1 MAEKNP
7 RPNGNGADGEQQGA
21 SAVLDD
27 LEALKARASQAEQ
40 ERDQFL
46 ALLQR
51 TRADFENYEKRVLR
65 DHAQERRFMHAGL
78 AKDLLPV
85 IDNLDRAVEAA
96 KQAGEQGP
104 LVQGVALVK
113 GQLLDALKRHGIT
126 VIEAV
131 GQPFDPHVH
140 HAVERKESSGAADDT
155 VLEEHQRGYNFKG
168 RLLRPAMVAVAVTPV
183 SKTD

>member
-1 MAEKNP
+1 MADRNEQ
-7 RPNGNGADGEQQGA
+7 GNGQDVDAEQQAA
-21 SAVLDD
+21 SVVLDD
-27 LEALKARASQAEQ
+27 LEALRARAAQAEQ

-65 DHAQERRFMHAGL
+65 DHAQDRRYLHGGL

-85 IDNLDRAVEAA
+85 IDNLDRAMQAA

-104 LVQGVALVK
+104 LVQGVALVQ

-131 GQPFDPHVH
+131 GHQFDPSRHE
-140 HAVERKESSGAADDT
+140 AVMQQPAPGKEAGT
-155 VLEEHQRGYNFKG
+155 VLQVVENGFLIHDRV
-168 RLLRPAMVAVAVTPV
+168 LRPAKVIVAA
-183 SKTD
+183 

>member
-1 MAEKNP
+1 MANRREQ
-7 RPNGNGADGEQQGA
+7 GNGEDVSPEQPAA
-21 SAVLDD
+21 SVVLDD

-65 DHAQERRFMHAGL
+65 DHAQERRYMHGGL
-78 AKDLLPV
+78 AKDLMPV
-85 IDNLDRAVEAA
+85 IDNLDRAMQAA

-104 LVQGVALVK
+104 LVQGVSMVQ
-113 GQLLDALKRHGIT
+113 GQLLDALKRHGVT

-131 GQPFDPHVH
+131 GQPFDPGRHE
-140 HAVERKESSGAADDT
+140 AVMQQPAPGKAAGT
-155 VLEEHQRGYNFKG
+155 VLQVVENGFVIHDRV
-168 RLLRPAMVAVAVTPV
+168 LRPAKVIVAA
-183 SKTD
+183 

>member
-1 MAEKNP
+1 MADSNP
-7 RPNGNGADGEQQGA
+7 RPNGNDVDGEQQGA
-21 SAVLDD
+21 AAVLDD

-40 ERDQFL
+40 QRDQFL

-65 DHAQERRFMHAGL
+65 DHAQERRFMHGGL

-104 LVQGVALVK
+104 LVKGVTLVK
-113 GQLLDALKRHGIT
+113 GQLLDALKRHGVT

-131 GQPFDPHVH
+131 GQLFDPSRHE
-140 HAVERKESSGAADDT
+140 AVMQQPAPDQPGT
-155 VLEEHQRGYNFKG
+155 VLQVVEQGFMLHDRV
-168 RLLRPAMVAVAVTPV
+168 LRPAKVIVAA
-183 SKTD
+183 

>member
-1 MAEKNP
+1 MAETKPQPDGNETNP
-7 RPNGNGADGEQQGA
+7 EQQAA

-27 LEALKARASQAEQ
+27 LEAIKGRAVQAEQ

-65 DHAQERRFMHAGL
+65 DHAQERRYMHGGL
-78 AKDLLPV
+78 AKDLMPV
-85 IDNLDRAVEAA
+85 IDNLDRAMQAA

-104 LVQGVALVK
+104 LMQGVALVQ

-126 VIEAV
+126 VIDAV
-131 GQPFDPHVH
+131 GQPFDPGKHE
-140 HAVERKESSGAADDT
+140 AVMQQPAPGKAAGT
-155 VLEEHQRGYNFKG
+155 VLQ
-168 RLLRPAMVAVAVTPV
+168 
-183 SKTD
+183 

>member
-1 MAEKNP
+1 MAEP
-7 RPNGNGADGEQQGA
+7 SSQPNGNNEQQAA

-27 LEALKARASQAEQ
+27 LEALRARAAQAEQ

-46 ALLQR
+46 GLLQR

-85 IDNLDRAVEAA
+85 IDNLDRATLAA

-104 LVQGVALVK
+104 LVQGVAMVRSL
-113 GQLLDALKRHGIT
+113 LLDALKRHGI
-126 VIEAV
+126 
-131 GQPFDPHVH
+131 
-140 HAVERKESSGAADDT
+140 
-155 VLEEHQRGYNFKG
+155 
-168 RLLRPAMVAVAVTPV
+168 
-183 SKTD
+183 

>member
-1 MAEKNP
+1 MADRNE
-7 RPNGNGADGEQQGA
+7 RENGQDVNAEQQGA
-21 SAVLDD
+21 SVVLDD
-27 LEALKARASQAEQ
+27 LEALKARAAQAEQ

-65 DHAQERRFMHAGL
+65 DHAQDRRYLHGGL

-85 IDNLDRAVEAA
+85 IDNLDRAMQAA

-104 LVQGVALVK
+104 LVQGVSMVQ
-113 GQLLDALKRHGIT
+113 GQLLDALKRHGVT

-131 GQPFDPHVH
+131 GQQFDPGKHE
-140 HAVERKESSGAADDT
+140 AVMQQPAPGKAAGT
-155 VLEEHQRGYNFKG
+155 VLQVVENGFAIHDRV
-168 RLLRPAMVAVAVTPV
+168 LRPAKVIVAA
-183 SKTD
+183 

>member
-1 MAEKNP
+1 MADRNE
-7 RPNGNGADGEQQGA
+7 RGNGQDVNAEQQAA
-21 SAVLDD
+21 SVVLDD
-27 LEALKARASQAEQ
+27 LEALRARAAQAEQ

-65 DHAQERRFMHAGL
+65 DHAQDRRYMHGGL

-85 IDNLDRAVEAA
+85 IDNLDRAMQAA

-104 LVQGVALVK
+104 LVQGVSMVQ
-113 GQLLDALKRHGIT
+113 GQLLDALKRHGVT

-131 GQPFDPHVH
+131 GQLFDPGKHE
-140 HAVERKESSGAADDT
+140 AVMQQPAPGKAAGS
-155 VLEEHQRGYNFKG
+155 VLQVVENGFVIHDRV
-168 RLLRPAMVAVAVTPV
+168 LRPAKVIVAA
-183 SKTD
+183 

>member
-1 MAEKNP
+1 MAE
-7 RPNGNGADGEQQGA
+7 PNTQENGQGADAEQQAA

-27 LEALKARASQAEQ
+27 LEALKARAAQAEQ

-65 DHAQERRFMHAGL
+65 DHAQERRFMHGGL

-85 IDNLDRAVEAA
+85 IDNLDRAMQAA
-96 KQAGEQGP
+96 KQAGEEGP
-104 LVQGVALVK
+104 LVQGVALVQ

-126 VIEAV
+126 VIDAV
-131 GQPFDPHVH
+131 GQPFDPSRHE
-140 HAVERKESSGAADDT
+140 AVMQQPAPGKPTGS
-155 VLEEHQRGYNFKG
+155 VLQVVEQGFTIHDRV
-168 RLLRPAMVAVAVTPV
+168 LRPAKVIV
-183 SKTD
+183 SK

>member
-1 MAEKNP
+1 MADRNEQ
-7 RPNGNGADGEQQGA
+7 GNGQGA
-21 SAVLDD
+21 NAERQAASVVLDD
-27 LEALKARASQAEQ
+27 LEAIKARASQAEQ

-65 DHAQERRFMHAGL
+65 DHAQERLYMHGGL

-85 IDNLDRAVEAA
+85 LDNLDRAMQAA

-104 LVQGVALVK
+104 LVQGVSLVQ
-113 GQLLDALKRHGIT
+113 GQLIDALKRHGVT

-131 GQPFDPHVH
+131 GQPFDPGRHE
-140 HAVERKESSGAADDT
+140 AVLQQPAPGKAAGT
-155 VLEEHQRGYNFKG
+155 VLQVVEQGFAIHDRV
-168 RLLRPAMVAVAVTPV
+168 LRPSKVIVAV
-183 SKTD
+183 

>member
-1 MAEKNP
+1 MAETNP
-7 RPNGNGADGEQQGA
+7 RPNGNGADVEQRGA

-96 KQAGEQGP
+96 TQAGEQGP

-131 GQPFDPHVH
+131 GQPFDPARHE
-140 HAVERKESSGAADDT
+140 AVMQRPAPGKQPGT
-155 VLEEHQRGYNFKG
+155 VLQVAEQGFTIHDRV
-168 RLLRPAMVAVAVTPV
+168 LRPAKVIVAA
-183 SKTD
+183 

>member
-1 MAEKNP
+1 MAEQNEQ
-7 RPNGNGADGEQQGA
+7 GNGQGSSGEQQAA

-27 LEALKARASQAEQ
+27 LDAIKARASQAEQ

-65 DHAQERRFMHAGL
+65 DLAQERRFMHGGL

-85 IDNLDRAVEAA
+85 IDNLDRAMQAA

-104 LVQGVALVK
+104 LVQGVAIVQ
-113 GQLLDALKRHGIT
+113 GQLLDALKRHGVT
-126 VIEAV
+126 VIDAV
-131 GQPFDPHVH
+131 GQPFDPSQHE
-140 HAVERKESSGAADDT
+140 AVMQQPAPDKGAGT
-155 VLEEHQRGYNFKG
+155 VLQVVEQGFAIHDRV
-168 RLLRPAMVAVAVTPV
+168 LRPAKVIVAA
-183 SKTD
+183 

>member
-131 GQPFDPHVH
+131 GQPFDPARHE
-140 HAVERKESSGAADDT
+140 AVMQQPAPDKQHGT
-155 VLEEHQRGYNFKG
+155 VLQVAEQGFTIHERV
-168 RLLRPAMVAVAVTPV
+168 LRPAKVIV
-183 SKTD
+183 STTA

>member
-1 MAEKNP
+1 MAEPNAQ
-7 RPNGNGADGEQQGA
+7 PNGNGAEAGQQGA

-27 LEALKARASQAEQ
+27 LKALKARASQAEQ

-65 DHAQERRFMHAGL
+65 DHAQERRFMHGGL

-85 IDNLDRAVEAA
+85 IDNLDRAVQAA

-104 LVQGVALVK
+104 LMQGVAMVQ
-113 GQLLDALKRHGIT
+113 GQLLDALQRHGIG

-131 GQPFDPHVH
+131 GLPFDPSQHE
-140 HAVERKESSGAADDT
+140 AVMQQPAPGKPAGT
-155 VLEEHQRGYNFKG
+155 VLQVVEQGFTIHDRV
-168 RLLRPAMVAVAVTPV
+168 LRPAKVIVAA
-183 SKTD
+183 

>member
-1 MAEKNP
+1 MADRNE
-7 RPNGNGADGEQQGA
+7 RGNGQDVNAEQQGA
-21 SAVLDD
+21 SVVLDD
-27 LEALKARASQAEQ
+27 LEALKARAAQAEQ

-65 DHAQERRFMHAGL
+65 DHAQDRRYMHGGL

-85 IDNLDRAVEAA
+85 IDNLDRAMQAA

-104 LVQGVALVK
+104 LVQGVSMVQ
-113 GQLLDALKRHGIT
+113 GQLLDALKRHGVT

-131 GQPFDPHVH
+131 GQQFDPGKHE
-140 HAVERKESSGAADDT
+140 AVMQQPAPGKAAGT
-155 VLEEHQRGYNFKG
+155 VLQVVENGFVIHDRV
-168 RLLRPAMVAVAVTPV
+168 LRPAKVIVAA
-183 SKTD
+183 

>member
-1 MAEKNP
+1 MAETNP
-7 RPNGNGADGEQQGA
+7 RPNGNGGDGERQVA

-27 LEALKARASQAEQ
+27 LDALKARASQAEQ

-65 DHAQERRFMHAGL
+65 DHAQERRYMHGGL

-96 KQAGEQGP
+96 RQAGEQGP
-104 LVQGVALVK
+104 LVKGVALVK

-131 GQPFDPHVH
+131 GQPFDPARHE
-140 HAVERKESSGAADDT
+140 AVMQQPAPDKQPGT
-155 VLEEHQRGYNFKG
+155 VLQVAEQGVTIHDRV
-168 RLLRPAMVAVAVTPV
+168 LRPAKVIVAA
-183 SKTD
+183 